1 MKRYREPARDLDELA
16 ERLKDA
22 DVVVSIRERVE
33 FSRALL
39 ERLPKLKLI
48 ALVGRNSHMLDFD
61 AATELGI
68 PVSTGVSN
76 SPVAPAELTLAL
88 IVASR
93 RNVALEAERMRR
105 GEWPCTLS
113 HRIRGSTLGIFG
125 LGHIGALVAE
135 GGKGLGMKVL
145 VWGQKN
151 SLEKAAAA
159 GYEAAKS
166 KADLF
171 ERSDVLSISVRLR
184 PETRGIV
191 GPDDLARMKP
201 TALFVNVARAELV
214 APGAL
219 LDALKK
225 GRPGYAAMDVYEEE
239 PVTGGNHP
247 FLKMDNV
254 LCTPHLGWAEWDNFE
269 LYFRE
274 CFEQIVAFEKG
285 AAAAARQ
292 SDGEAEGEG
301 VGYECPGRA
310 KRDAGP
316 QLFLRRLDPVAII
329 ASRSRARGML
339 CYFASASTSGA
350 TSSASSMFHS
360 RSDNSFARVVAEHR
374 PDQAEELRDQP
385 VVVERHDAASPRPR
399 RPGART
405 CPCAVVTVTRAGRSR
420 G

>member
-1 MKRYREPARDLDELA
+1 MRIVIPDDYQDAVHKLSAFSLISHHDVVRHREPARDIDHLVQRLA
-16 ERLKDA
+16 DA

-39 ERLPKLKLI
+39 TRLPKLKLI
-48 ALVGRNSHMLDFD
+48 ALVGRSSHMLDFN
-61 AATELGI
+61 AATDLGI

-93 RNVALEAERMRR
+93 RNIALEAERMKR

-113 HRIRGSTLGIFG
+113 HRLRGSTLGIFG

-145 VWGQKN
+145 VFGQKN

-159 GYEAAKS
+159 GYEAAGG

-214 APGAL
+214 QPGAL

-225 GRPGYAAMDVYEEE
+225 GRPGYAAVDVYEQE
-239 PVTGGNHP
+239 PVVGGDHP
-247 FLKMDNV
+247 FLSMPNV

-274 CFEQIVAFEKG
+274 CFEQIVRFE
-285 AAAAARQ
+285 R
-292 SDGEAEGEG
+292 GE
-301 VGYECPGRA
+301 P
-310 KRDAGP
+310 
-316 QLFLRRLDPVAII
+316 LRLGNPTVKP
-329 ASRSRARGML
+329 RSPI
-339 CYFASASTSGA
+339 
-350 TSSASSMFHS
+350 
-360 RSDNSFARVVAEHR
+360 V
-374 PDQAEELRDQP
+374 QP
-385 VVVERHDAASPRPR
+385 A
-399 RPGART
+399 
-405 CPCAVVTVTRAGRSR
+405 
-420 G
+420 